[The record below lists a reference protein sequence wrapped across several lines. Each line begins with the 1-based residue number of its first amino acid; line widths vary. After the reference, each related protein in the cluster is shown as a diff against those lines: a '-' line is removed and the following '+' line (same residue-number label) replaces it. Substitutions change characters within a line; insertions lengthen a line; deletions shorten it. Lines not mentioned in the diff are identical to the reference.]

1 MTKSKC
7 FASQHYL
14 SRDALA
20 PGWRSS
26 KKINKFWKW
35 LKLAKTIRFG
45 FIVLFYIWEP
55 WDVCWFSSDFHKM
68 SIANHLLTKWNWM
81 LWLVTDLRKTSWNS
95 FIRVL
100 KHHAIG
106 SAAGKDSNIVDK
118 TIGYKN
124 HFFPIGH
131 HICSKHMTAFQSLL
145 FILNARYSSFHM
157 FFKPPSLLAA
167 YNLKISDQ
175 AILGRTSTWTY
186 TTIHTTTTYGSTDFT
201 SP

>member
-1 MTKSKC
+1 MIIHPFFDLFSNQLS
-7 FASQHYL
+7 ASLSQHYL

-106 SAAGKDSNIVDK
+106 SAGSH
-118 TIGYKN
+118 YKYWL
-124 HFFPIGH
+124 HFWD
-131 HICSKHMTAFQSLL
+131 AFFSH
-145 FILNARYSSFHM
+145 FVR
-157 FFKPPSLLAA
+157 PS
-167 YNLKISDQ
+167 
-175 AILGRTSTWTY
+175 
-186 TTIHTTTTYGSTDFT
+186 
-201 SP
+201 

>member
-1 MTKSKC
+1 MWDFLSKICGIFSSKGGTKKLG
-7 FASQHYL
+7 FLTTRGGFLPFRIWPHWLWIKNKQNGGSQHYL

-81 LWLVTDLRKTSWNS
+81 LWLVKDLRKIS
-95 FIRVL
+95 
-100 KHHAIG
+100 G
-106 SAAGKDSNIVDK
+106 SSIF
-118 TIGYKN
+118 
-124 HFFPIGH
+124 HL
-131 HICSKHMTAFQSLL
+131 CSKQVKSRLVY
-145 FILNARYSSFHM
+145 RYA
-157 FFKPPSLLAA
+157 KYLPG
-167 YNLKISDQ
+167 IQ
-175 AILGRTSTWTY
+175 T
-186 TTIHTTTTYGSTDFT
+186 
-201 SP
+201 

>member
-1 MTKSKC
+1 MPKCLKKRTTK
-7 FASQHYL
+7 QHYL

-81 LWLVTDLRKTSWNS
+81 LWLVTDLRKNVWELYHSPLYNTSPVTAGLGSSLLNTHLFLEC
-95 FIRVL
+95 FI
-100 KHHAIG
+100 
-106 SAAGKDSNIVDK
+106 
-118 TIGYKN
+118 
-124 HFFPIGH
+124 HFF
-131 HICSKHMTAFQSLL
+131 
-145 FILNARYSSFHM
+145 
-157 FFKPPSLLAA
+157 
-167 YNLKISDQ
+167 
-175 AILGRTSTWTY
+175 STVE
-186 TTIHTTTTYGSTDFT
+186 
-201 SP
+201 P

>member
-1 MTKSKC
+1 MAKSNNTLGILG
-7 FASQHYL
+7 QHYL

-100 KHHAIG
+100 KHCMLGNVDIMVALFFRIIVMWFKLSISSSLANSKG
-106 SAAGKDSNIVDK
+106 LLGNSPMQFSLSLSGKLSPKILLVGKK
-118 TIGYKN
+118 T
-124 HFFPIGH
+124 
-131 HICSKHMTAFQSLL
+131 
-145 FILNARYSSFHM
+145 
-157 FFKPPSLLAA
+157 
-167 YNLKISDQ
+167 
-175 AILGRTSTWTY
+175 
-186 TTIHTTTTYGSTDFT
+186 
-201 SP
+201 

>member
-1 MTKSKC
+1 MDKWCHMGQSDRNRKWEDGGLTELSYDGRPRRKNLWFSSFISYWINQCSYWYVVLFFWFCSIDTNLWCHQFFFQMGKH
-7 FASQHYL
+7 QHYL
-14 SRDALA
+14 SRNALA

-45 FIVLFYIWEP
+45 FIALFYIWEP

-95 FIRVL
+95 FIWVL

-106 SAAGKDSNIVDK
+106 NAV
-118 TIGYKN
+118 
-124 HFFPIGH
+124 PWLQ
-131 HICSKHMTAFQSLL
+131 SKQTLSV
-145 FILNARYSSFHM
+145 
-157 FFKPPSLLAA
+157 
-167 YNLKISDQ
+167 
-175 AILGRTSTWTY
+175 
-186 TTIHTTTTYGSTDFT
+186 
-201 SP
+201 